1 MMFTSPKEDT
11 IMAIKKDFQALVD
24 FLETNQN
31 KKVASIL
38 EQIREMCS
46 QQNTVTFKKD
56 AEGNVTEVFCY
67 YHKRW
72 ELVSEHEYGKKA
84 SNKATGLN
92 TMCKA
97 GYNQW
102 TKQQSAA
109 KKAKEQLLARV
120 AAGEELDIATELE
133 LIEAQRQLIVEWV

>member
-1 MMFTSPKEDT
+1 
-11 IMAIKKDFQALVD
+11 MAIKKDFQALVD

-31 KKVASIL
+31 KKVSTIL

-56 AEGNVTEVFCY
+56 DEGNVTEVFCY

-92 TMCKA
+92 TMCKV
-97 GYNQW
+97 GLNQW
-102 TKQQSAA
+102 TKQQTAA
-109 KKAKEQLLARV
+109 KKAREQVLSRL
-120 AAGEELDIATELE
+120 AAGEELDITAELE
-133 LIEAQRQLIVEWV
+133 LIEAQRQAIIE

>member
-1 MMFTSPKEDT
+1 
-11 IMAIKKDFQALVD
+11 MAIKKDFQALVD
-24 FLETNQN
+24 FLETNQS
-31 KKVASIL
+31 KKVSTIL

-46 QQNTVTFKKD
+46 QQSTVTFKKD

-92 TMCKA
+92 TMCKV
-97 GYNQW
+97 GLNQW
-102 TKQQSAA
+102 TKQQSTA
-109 KKAKEQLLARV
+109 KKAREQVLTRLAS
-120 AAGEELDIATELE
+120 GEELDIAHELE
-133 LIEAQRQLIVEWV
+133 LIEAQRQAIIE

>member
-1 MMFTSPKEDT
+1 
-11 IMAIKKDFQALVD
+11 MAIKKDYQLIVE
-24 FLETNQN
+24 FLEANQN
-31 KKVASIL
+31 KKVATIL
-38 EQIREMCS
+38 KQLREMCS
-46 QQNTVTFKKD
+46 QSNTATFKKD
-56 AEGNVTEVFCY
+56 ADGNVTEVFCY

-92 TMCKA
+92 TMCKV

-109 KKAKEQLLARV
+109 KKAKEQLLTRV
-120 AAGEELDIATELE
+120 AAGEELDLTTELE
-133 LIEAQRQLIVEWV
+133 LIEAQRQLIIE

>member
-1 MMFTSPKEDT
+1 
-11 IMAIKKDFQALVD
+11 MAIKKDFQVLVD

-31 KKVASIL
+31 KKVATIL

-56 AEGNVTEVFCY
+56 AEGNVIEVFCY

-72 ELVSEHEYGKKA
+72 ELVSAHEYGKKA

-92 TMCKA
+92 TMCKV
-97 GYNQW
+97 GLNQW

-109 KKAKEQLLARV
+109 KKAREQVLARL
-120 AAGEELDIATELE
+120 AAGEELNIAHELE
-133 LIEAQRQLIVEWV
+133 LIEAQRQAIIE

>member
-1 MMFTSPKEDT
+1 
-11 IMAIKKDFQALVD
+11 MAIKKDFQALVD

-31 KKVASIL
+31 KKVATIL
-38 EQIREMCS
+38 EQLREMCS

-92 TMCKA
+92 TMCKV
-97 GYNQW
+97 GLNQW
-102 TKQQSAA
+102 TKQQSTA
-109 KKAKEQLLARV
+109 KKAREQVLTRLAS
-120 AAGEELDIATELE
+120 GEELDIAHELE
-133 LIEAQRQLIVEWV
+133 LIEAQRQAIIE

>member
-1 MMFTSPKEDT
+1 
-11 IMAIKKDFQALVD
+11 MAIKKDFQLIVE
-24 FLETNQN
+24 FLEANQN
-31 KKVASIL
+31 KKVATIL
-38 EQIREMCS
+38 EQLREMCS

-56 AEGNVTEVFCY
+56 DEGNVTEVFCY

-120 AAGEELDIATELE
+120 AAGEELDIGAELE
-133 LIEAQRQLIVEWV
+133 LIEAQRQLIVE

>member
-1 MMFTSPKEDT
+1 
-11 IMAIKKDFQALVD
+11 MAIKKDFQLIVE
-24 FLETNQN
+24 FLEANQN
-31 KKVASIL
+31 KKVATIL
-38 EQIREMCS
+38 EQLREMCS

-56 AEGNVTEVFCY
+56 AEGNVTEIFCY

-92 TMCKA
+92 TMCKV

-102 TKQQSAA
+102 TKQQAAA

-133 LIEAQRQLIVEWV
+133 LIEAQRQLIIE

>member
-1 MMFTSPKEDT
+1 
-11 IMAIKKDFQALVD
+11 MAIKKDFQLIVE

-31 KKVASIL
+31 KKVATIL
-38 EQIREMCS
+38 EQLREMCS
-46 QQNTVTFKKD
+46 QRNTVTFKKD

-120 AAGEELDIATELE
+120 AAGEELDIGVELE
-133 LIEAQRQLIVEWV
+133 LIEAQRQAIITE

>member
-1 MMFTSPKEDT
+1 
-11 IMAIKKDFQALVD
+11 MAIKKDFQALVD

-31 KKVASIL
+31 KKVATIL
-38 EQIREMCS
+38 EQIRDMCS

-92 TMCKA
+92 TMCKV
-97 GYNQW
+97 GLNQW

-109 KKAKEQLLARV
+109 KKAREQVLSRL
-120 AAGEELDIATELE
+120 AAGEELDITAELE
-133 LIEAQRQLIVEWV
+133 SIEAQRQAIITE

>member
-1 MMFTSPKEDT
+1 
-11 IMAIKKDFQALVD
+11 MAIKKDFVALVE
-24 FLETNQN
+24 FLEANQN
-31 KKVASIL
+31 KKVATIL
-38 EQIREMCS
+38 EQLREMCS

-92 TMCKA
+92 TMCKV
-97 GYNQW
+97 GLNLW

-120 AAGEELDIATELE
+120 AAGEELDLAHELE
-133 LIEAQRQLIVEWV
+133 VIEAQRQLIIE

>member
-1 MMFTSPKEDT
+1 
-11 IMAIKKDFQALVD
+11 MAIKKDFQALVD

-31 KKVASIL
+31 KKVATIL

-120 AAGEELDIATELE
+120 ASGEELDIATELE
-133 LIEAQRQLIVEWV
+133 LIEAQRQTIVE

>member
-1 MMFTSPKEDT
+1 
-11 IMAIKKDFQALVD
+11 MAIKKDYQALVD

-31 KKVASIL
+31 KKVATIL

-92 TMCKA
+92 TMCKV
-97 GYNQW
+97 GLNQW
-102 TKQQSAA
+102 TKQQSTA
-109 KKAKEQLLARV
+109 KKAREQVLARL
-120 AAGEELDIATELE
+120 AAGEELDITAELE
-133 LIEAQRQLIVEWV
+133 LIEAQRQAIIE

>member
-1 MMFTSPKEDT
+1 
-11 IMAIKKDFQALVD
+11 MAIKKDFQALVD

-31 KKVASIL
+31 KKVATII

-56 AEGNVTEVFCY
+56 ADGNVTEVFCY

-72 ELVSEHEYGKKA
+72 ESLATHEYGKKA

-92 TMCKA
+92 TMCKV
-97 GYNQW
+97 GLNQW
-102 TKQQSAA
+102 TKQQTAA
-109 KKAKEQLLARV
+109 KKAREQLLARV
-120 AAGEELDIATELE
+120 AAGEELDIAQELE
-133 LIEAQRQLIVEWV
+133 LIEAQRQLIIE

>member
-1 MMFTSPKEDT
+1 
-11 IMAIKKDFQALVD
+11 MAIKKEFQALVT

-31 KKVASIL
+31 KKVVTIL

-56 AEGNVTEVFCY
+56 AEGNVTEVYCY

-92 TMCKA
+92 TMCKV
-97 GYNQW
+97 GLNQW

-109 KKAKEQLLARV
+109 KKAREQVLSRL
-120 AAGEELDIATELE
+120 AAGEELDITAELE
-133 LIEAQRQLIVEWV
+133 LIEAQRQAIIE

>member
-1 MMFTSPKEDT
+1 
-11 IMAIKKDFQALVD
+11 MAIKKDFQALVD

-31 KKVASIL
+31 KKVATIL

-56 AEGNVTEVFCY
+56 DEGNVTEVFCY

-133 LIEAQRQLIVEWV
+133 LIEAQRQTIVE

>member
-1 MMFTSPKEDT
+1 
-11 IMAIKKDFQALVD
+11 MAIKKDFQAIVE
-24 FLETNQN
+24 FLEANQN

-38 EQIREMCS
+38 EQLRDMCS
-46 QQNTVTFKKD
+46 AQNTVTFKKD
-56 AEGNVTEVFCY
+56 ADGNVTEVFCY

-92 TMCKA
+92 TMCKV
-97 GYNQW
+97 GLNQW
-102 TKQQSAA
+102 TKQQSVA

-120 AAGEELDIATELE
+120 AAGEELDLAHELE
-133 LIEAQRQLIVEWV
+133 VIEQARTTIVE

>member
-1 MMFTSPKEDT
+1 
-11 IMAIKKDFQALVD
+11 MAIKKDYQLIVE
-24 FLETNQN
+24 FLEANQN
-31 KKVASIL
+31 KKVATIL
-38 EQIREMCS
+38 EQLREMCS
-46 QQNTVTFKKD
+46 QSNTVTFKKD
-56 AEGNVTEVFCY
+56 ADGNVTEVFCY

-92 TMCKA
+92 TMCKV

-120 AAGEELDIATELE
+120 AAGEELDIGAELE
-133 LIEAQRQLIVEWV
+133 LIEAQRQLIITE

>member
-1 MMFTSPKEDT
+1 MTV
-11 IMAIKKDFQALVD
+11 IIKKDFQELIA
-24 FLETNQN
+24 FLEANE
-31 KKVASIL
+31 KKSVNTIL
-38 EQIREMCS
+38 EQVRELCS
-46 QQNTVTFKKD
+46 AKAQTTFKKD
-56 AEGNVTEVFCY
+56 ADGNVTHVFCY

-92 TMCKA
+92 TMCKV

-109 KKAKEQLLARV
+109 KKAKEQLLSRV
-120 AAGEELDIATELE
+120 AAGEELDIGAELE
-133 LIEAQRQLIVEWV
+133 LIEAQRQLIIAE

>member
-1 MMFTSPKEDT
+1 
-11 IMAIKKDFQALVD
+11 MAIKKDFQALVD

-31 KKVASIL
+31 KKVATIL
-38 EQIREMCS
+38 EQLREMCS

-56 AEGNVTEVFCY
+56 ADGNVTEVFCY

-92 TMCKA
+92 TMCKV

-102 TKQQSAA
+102 TKQQTAA

-120 AAGEELDIATELE
+120 AAGEELDINVELE
-133 LIEAQRQLIVEWV
+133 LIEAQRQLIVE

>member
-1 MMFTSPKEDT
+1 MMFTSPTEDT
-11 IMAIKKDFQALVD
+11 TMAIKKDFQALVD

-31 KKVASIL
+31 KKVATIL

-46 QQNTVTFKKD
+46 QQNTVTYKKD

-97 GYNQW
+97 GLNQW
-102 TKQQSAA
+102 TKQQSVA

-120 AAGEELDIATELE
+120 AAGEELDLAHELE
-133 LIEAQRQLIVEWV
+133 VIEAQRQLIIE